1 MKAWL
6 CLWKREK
13 VTIKNKKETKKMNY
27 KVRFYNEQADK
38 IELLNEDTGKM
49 ITFNAVSAMVNYCHE
64 KGIEILTENI
74 ETL

>member
-1 MKAWL
+1 
-6 CLWKREK
+6 
-13 VTIKNKKETKKMNY
+13 MNY

-49 ITFNAVSAMVNYCHE
+49 ITFNAVSAMVNYCHI